1 MKKSLEDE
9 IDEIVE
15 TEIDFVRKCPKIFT
29 WKHLSNSG
37 FPSFEIELGIFED
50 GTHGSSSFL
59 QGGKCLQA
67 NFPRKVHFLC
77 RTTLNPGSK

>member
-15 TEIDFVRKCPKIFT
+15 TEIDFVRKCPKKFT

-37 FPSFEIELGIFED
+37 FPSLKIELGNI
-50 GTHGSSSFL
+50 
-59 QGGKCLQA
+59 
-67 NFPRKVHFLC
+67 
-77 RTTLNPGSK
+77 